1 MATDA
6 SPNTMPT
13 YPTFSIKHFLLE
25 CDMKGPLIFEDGGV
39 ATASGHI
46 RYKSDV

>member
-1 MATDA
+1 MVTDA

-25 CDMKGPLIFEDGGV
+25 FDMKGPLIFEDGGL
-39 ATASGHI
+39 ATASGRI